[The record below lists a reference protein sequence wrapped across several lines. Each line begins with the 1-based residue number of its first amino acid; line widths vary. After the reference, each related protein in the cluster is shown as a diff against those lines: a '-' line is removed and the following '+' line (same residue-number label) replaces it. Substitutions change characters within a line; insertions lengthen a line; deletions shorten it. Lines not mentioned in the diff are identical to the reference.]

1 MKYLDIYL
9 NQLGRPLKI
18 KLFLFSMIGI
28 YMGAKALWKV
38 DQIDL
43 PVHYILFVIPG
54 VIISIWMKKI
64 EKTEL
69 IRVESKVAQRLNFFA
84 VGLIVIWL
92 VLVEFW
98 LPGVMAYFFEFP
110 NEALQLM
117 TAALLLGR
125 VSLTWRK
132 IEQFLLAE
140 NKRYS
145 LHMIAD

>member
-9 NQLGRPLKI
+9 NQLGKPLKV
-18 KLFLFSMIGI
+18 KLWLFSMIGL

-43 PVHYILFVIPG
+43 PFHYILFVVPG
-54 VIISIWMKKI
+54 VLISIWMKKI

-69 IRVESKVAQRLNFFA
+69 IRVNRKVAQRLNFFA
-84 VGLIVIWL
+84 IALIVLWL
-92 VLVEFW
+92 ILVEVW
-98 LPGVMAYFFEFP
+98 LPGIMAYVVEFP
-110 NEALQLM
+110 NEALQLI

-125 VSLTWRK
+125 ISITWRR
-132 IEQFLLAE
+132 IEQFILSE

-145 LHMIAD
+145 LHLATG